1 MPDKVTWGNQ
11 PSCPTVCAVKHCL
24 TSKTACMK
32 ETGIDFGSTS
42 VSLLFRRV
50 FFPTLFGMLGMS
62 AMTAIDGIFIGHC
75 VGADG
80 IAAINIIVPILM
92 LLTGVGLMVGAGCSV
107 TASVHLARGHVLAA
121 RLGLTRALLF
131 VTLVAVVVVTPM
143 LVFPDAT
150 ARFLGSSEHL
160 LPFVKEYMVWY
171 VPSWV
176 FMLWTA
182 VALFMIRLD
191 GAPNIA
197 MACSLVAAV
206 LNIVLDWLFMFPF
219 GWGLMGGALATSLS
233 TAAGSLIA
241 VVYLLRFARRLR
253 VVPFRLHA
261 KGLRLAVRDVA
272 AQCCIGSSSLLAEA
286 TMAVLIFLGNII
298 FMRYLGDPGVGA
310 FGIACYYAP
319 FIFMV
324 GNAVAQ
330 SAQPIISYN
339 FAAGHAARVRQAE
352 ATAIRAALL
361 CGLVVT
367 AAFLLFPGWLVGLFL
382 DTRETAARLAIQG
395 FPLFACGFIP
405 FIFNITAVGY
415 FQSVERVR
423 PATTFALFRGVILLV
438 PAFLLVPRLFGTPG
452 IWLSMPVAETLTALS
467 VVVFYLLGRRRALS

>member
-1 MPDKVTWGNQ
+1 
-11 PSCPTVCAVKHCL
+11 
-24 TSKTACMK
+24 MK

-50 FFPTLFGMLGMS
+50 FFPTLLGMLGMS

-143 LVFPDAT
+143 LAFPDAT

-160 LPFVKEYMVWY
+160 LPFV
-171 VPSWV
+171 
-176 FMLWTA
+176 
-182 VALFMIRLD
+182 FMIRLD

-253 VVPFRLHA
+253 VVPLRLHA
-261 KGLRLAVRDVA
+261 GGLRLAVRDVA
-272 AQCCIGSSSLLAEA
+272 AQCRIGSSSLLAEA

-438 PAFLLVPRLFGTPG
+438 PAFLLVPHLFGTPG

-467 VVVFYLLGRRRALS
+467 VVAFYLLGRRRARS